1 MGNAHR
7 CFHSARY
14 IHYRI
19 RWRSDFS
26 KRKRVPKTGRSFF
39 LNSCNGQ
46 KRQGQ
51 MHMYYMSLAP
61 DQLIDATDKGNASR
75 FINHSCDPNCEIQK
89 WATSSTY
96 SVGIFAIRDIIP
108 GEEITFDYQF
118 ERIGNGA
125 IPCFCG
131 SPKCRHILGKPKE
144 VPNINNVALNRV
156 DES

>member
-1 MGNAHR
+1 
-7 CFHSARY
+7 
-14 IHYRI
+14 
-19 RWRSDFS
+19 
-26 KRKRVPKTGRSFF
+26 
-39 LNSCNGQ
+39 
-46 KRQGQ
+46 

-89 WATSSTY
+89 WATGSNY
-96 SVGIFAIRDIIP
+96 SVGIFAIRDISP

-131 SPKCRHILGKPKE
+131 SPKCRHVLGKPKE
-144 VPNINNVALNRV
+144 VPNSNNVLLHGVIDR
-156 DES
+156 